1 VKVPLF
7 IDKEIENYVANEI
20 ATADKLGPTGAT
32 GPGYSGTSST
42 TILIPDVGYVVDL
55 DTQIN
60 LAWTSGQEV
69 IVYNE
74 IPNLMVDDDYY
85 EDGTTSYMIGTVDY
99 YNNITG
105 SFSFIVNESQ
115 GVGTTFS
122 TWYLNLTGLGGS
134 GTASVALNNI
144 SSHLIPATGSTY
156 DIGATAG
163 YNWRDLYLSGNTIN
177 LGTASIKS
185 HNNYIV
191 FDGILLGG
199 LTSQGGVLLTA
210 GTDSLLLNNSSN
222 LTSYNDLL
230 NAPFTFSGTTVS
242 TSNNLSLINSNLYIN
257 GVTISG
263 TNSLLSTN
271 GLILN
276 NDVAWIEDNQRKGK
290 TIRDHIFEMNQTEL
304 DKINA
309 NYSILKGINQNR
321 LDNAIAIIDL
331 FLNTPTKN

>member
-1 VKVPLF
+1 MSYSYDKFLKPLSSTDRNILIKDNSGIVKYSIEPFSVINVLSNNNLLKINLRGGKLIVIAFSSANESREALRLIQERLDILRAKVPLF

-42 TILIPDVGYVVDL
+42 TIVIPDVGYVVDL

-60 LAWTSGQEV
+60 LAWTPGQEV

-74 IPNLMVDDDYY
+74 IPNLMMDDDYY
-85 EDGTTSYMIGTVDY
+85 DDGTTSYMIGTVDY
-99 YNNITG
+99 YNKLTG
-105 SFSFIVNESQ
+105 SFSFVVNESQ
-115 GVGTTFS
+115 GVGGTFS

-185 HNNYIV
+185 HNNYC
-191 FDGILLGG
+191 LLY
-199 LTSQGGVLLTA
+199 TSPSPRDRQK
-210 GTDSLLLNNSSN
+210 SRMPSS
-222 LTSYNDLL
+222 
-230 NAPFTFSGTTVS
+230 A
-242 TSNNLSLINSNLYIN
+242 
-257 GVTISG
+257 
-263 TNSLLSTN
+263 
-271 GLILN
+271 
-276 NDVAWIEDNQRKGK
+276 
-290 TIRDHIFEMNQTEL
+290 
-304 DKINA
+304 
-309 NYSILKGINQNR
+309 
-321 LDNAIAIIDL
+321 
-331 FLNTPTKN
+331 